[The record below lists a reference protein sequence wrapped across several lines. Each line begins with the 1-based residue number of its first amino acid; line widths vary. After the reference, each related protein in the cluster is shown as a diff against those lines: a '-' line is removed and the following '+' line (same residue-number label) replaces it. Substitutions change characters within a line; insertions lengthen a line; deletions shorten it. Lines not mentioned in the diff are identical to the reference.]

1 MPTVRNPLAG
11 FALTIVGA
19 LGLSFLVGVPFI
31 LFVPQFDRGL
41 IYFYLPFALF
51 GAGFFAGRTTFL
63 GSLGFLGGTLGG
75 FIGIYAFQSLFV
87 PQGWPLWPAWTF
99 LITLGFSA
107 MCGLGGL
114 ATGKLGLRRIDRM
127 TAHAPKM
134 RRWQKCGGEGGGAA
148 RQCWAL
154 PSDLPPTENAGSSDS
169 AHNLLHLARL
179 GSVIVPF

>member
-19 LGLSFLVGVPFI
+19 LGLAFLVGVPFI

-41 IYFYLPFALF
+41 LYFYLPLALF

-134 RRWQKCGGEGGGAA
+134 RRCPEKGGKGGAGA
-148 RQCWAL
+148 PHRSFCPA
-154 PSDLPPTENAGSSDS
+154 DPPPPLAGGSSCP
-169 AHNLLHLARL
+169 APNLFLSPRVGPQH
-179 GSVIVPF
+179 PP

>member
-19 LGLSFLVGVPFI
+19 LGLAFLVGVPFI

-99 LITLGFSA
+99 VITLGFSA
-107 MCGLGGL
+107 MCGLGGF

-127 TAHAPKM
+127 NAHAPKM
-134 RRWQKCGGEGGGAA
+134 RRGPQSWGKDRVFA
-148 RQCWAL
+148 RQRWYCRRC
-154 PSDLPPTENAGSSDS
+154 LPP
-169 AHNLLHLARL
+169 
-179 GSVIVPF
+179 I

>member
-19 LGLSFLVGVPFI
+19 LGLAFLVGVPFI
-31 LFVPQFDRGL
+31 LFVPQFDRSL

-63 GSLGFLGGTLGG
+63 GSLGFLGATLGG
-75 FIGIYAFQSLFV
+75 FIGLYAFQSLFV
-87 PQGWPLWPAWTF
+87 PQGWPLWPGWTS

-127 TAHAPKM
+127 TANAPKM
-134 RRWQKCGGEGGGAA
+134 RRCQKCGAKVGVAA
-148 RQCWAL
+148 RKCW
-154 PSDLPPTENAGSSDS
+154 SCRSYLPPT
-169 AHNLLHLARL
+169 
-179 GSVIVPF
+179 

>member
-19 LGLSFLVGVPFI
+19 LGLAFLVGVPFI

-75 FIGIYAFQSLFV
+75 FLGLYAFQSLFV
-87 PQGWPLWPAWTF
+87 PQGWPLWPAWTS

-127 TAHAPKM
+127 TANAPKM
-134 RRWQKCGGEGGGAA
+134 RRWPKSGAKGGGAA
-148 RQCWAL
+148 RKGWARRAY
-154 PSDLPPTENAGSSDS
+154 LPPALAGGS
-169 AHNLLHLARL
+169 ADPAQNFFFRPRMGL
-179 GSVIVPF
+179 

>member
-1 MPTVRNPLAG
+1 MATVRNPLAG

-19 LGLSFLVGVPFI
+19 LGLAFLVGVPFI

-107 MCGLGGL
+107 MCGLGGF

-134 RRWQKCGGEGGGAA
+134 RRVPESGGKGRGPGPQGWA
-148 RQCWAL
+148 RPPL
-154 PSDLPPTENAGSSDS
+154 LPPPGAGRS
-169 AHNLLHLARL
+169 AESAPILFIWPRI
-179 GSVIVPF
+179 GSLI

>member
-1 MPTVRNPLAG
+1 MATVRNPLAG

-19 LGLSFLVGVPFI
+19 LGLAFLVGVPFI

-63 GSLGFLGGTLGG
+63 GSLGFLGATLGG
-75 FIGIYAFQSLFV
+75 FIGLYAFQSLFV
-87 PQGWPLWPAWTF
+87 PQGWPLWPGLTS

-127 TAHAPKM
+127 TANAPKM
-134 RRWQKCGGEGGGAA
+134 RRGPQSGGKGGGGA
-148 RQCWAL
+148 RKRWACRAY
-154 PSDLPPTENAGSSDS
+154 LPPTGAAGTADS
-169 AHNLLHLARL
+169 APILFIWPRI
-179 GSVIVPF
+179 GSLI

>member
-19 LGLSFLVGVPFI
+19 LGLAFLVGVPFI

-87 PQGWPLWPAWTF
+87 PQGWPLWPAWTS

-134 RRWQKCGGEGGGAA
+134 RRIQQWGAIAGGAA
-148 RQCWAL
+148 PHS
-154 PSDLPPTENAGSSDS
+154 PSCPPRLPP
-169 AHNLLHLARL
+169 
-179 GSVIVPF
+179 P

>member
-19 LGLSFLVGVPFI
+19 LGLAFLVGVPFI

-134 RRWQKCGGEGGGAA
+134 RRCQKSGAKGGVAA
-148 RQCWAL
+148 RKCWSFRAY
-154 PSDLPPTENAGSSDS
+154 LPPALAAGSAGS
-169 AHNLLHLARL
+169 AQNILIRPRV
-179 GSVIVPF
+179 GSEIKA